1 MSKYEKFGFF
11 ATVIGFIVNAVQI
24 LGFVF
29 GFLTIP
35 SSLGFLA
42 NPFVLAIS
50 TYFSSL
56 LFICGLLYYL
66 IQRAKINWKRR
77 RKLPRRNTSDS
88 YEGLE
93 QLNLLLWIPTV
104 ALWGIGM
111 IKYFWFY
118 FFGSVDFEQTFIEA
132 DFPIVIF
139 VFSALFGYIFMFMPG
154 FQLPSIA
161 KSLDDFFDPKH

>member
-1 MSKYEKFGFF
+1 MSTYEKFGFF

-29 GFLTIP
+29 GLVTIP
-35 SSLGFLA
+35 PSLGFLA

-56 LFICGLLYYL
+56 FFICGLLYYL
-66 IQRAKINWKRR
+66 IQRAKIGWRRR
-77 RKLPRRNTSDS
+77 RKFPRRDTSQS

-93 QLNLLLWIPTV
+93 QLNMLLWLPTV

-111 IKYFWFY
+111 IKYFWSY
-118 FFGSVDFEQTFIEA
+118 FFGSTEFTQAFIKA
-132 DFPIVIF
+132 DAPTVFF
-139 VFSALFGYIFMFMPG
+139 VFSAFFGYIFMFMPG
-154 FQLPSIA
+154 FSLPSIA
-161 KSLDDFFDPKH
+161 KSLDDFFDPKE

>member
-1 MSKYEKFGFF
+1 MSKHEKFGFF
-11 ATVIGFIVNAVQI
+11 AAVIGFIVNAVQI

-35 SSLGFLA
+35 PSLGFLS

-66 IQRAKINWKRR
+66 IQRAKIGWKRR
-77 RKLPRRNTSDS
+77 RRLPRRNSSQS

-93 QLNLLLWIPTV
+93 QLNILLWLPTA

-118 FFGSVDFEQTFIEA
+118 FFGSADFTQEFMKA
-132 DFPIVIF
+132 DFPIQLF
-139 VFSALFGYIFMFMPG
+139 VWSSLFGYIFMFMPG
-154 FQLPSIA
+154 FYLPSIA
-161 KSLDDFFDPKH
+161 KTLDDFFDPKE